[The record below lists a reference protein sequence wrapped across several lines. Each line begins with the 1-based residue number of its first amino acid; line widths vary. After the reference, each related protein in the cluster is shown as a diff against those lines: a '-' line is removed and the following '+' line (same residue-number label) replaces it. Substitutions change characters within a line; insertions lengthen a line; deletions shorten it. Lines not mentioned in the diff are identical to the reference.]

1 MAAAGIGFMEAD
13 RTVLRRNEG
22 QPHVYYTA
30 VRMALGATFKRSSD
44 ILISSHYSVMIMDG

>member
-22 QPHVYYTA
+22 QPHVYYT
-30 VRMALGATFKRSSD
+30 VIRMALKEHHEISSD
-44 ILISSHYSVMIMDG
+44 ILISSHNTVMIMAG